1 MTAAD
6 YICRN
11 PDEALLDAVTELRR
25 LLEYLGG
32 ERRGD
37 VEGITTN
44 ATDVS
49 GSGSGSGVATTVPVS
64 TRRTRSN
71 SVMTVDSV
79 QSQGQGLGQG
89 LGPGQQISQARKK
102 QKVMGGGGGGGEE
115 NDDDVTYWQEAPSPS
130 PALLLSS
137 TTALGTRRP
146 RSSLQSLL
154 QDILA
159 RHAAKGQGLAGGVNI
174 LPETGIASSS
184 SASAIAA
191 GIQAPIVPSRLS
203 AAVLAFYATNLT
215 PIIPSS
221 SSSSIDG
228 VSALTGGRQGHGWF
242 SINEGALLRKVWCDV
257 AYLHLLP
264 LHQCTSTKGNPPPLN
279 TTGAVVNVTTAMKW
293 IVMCASLDMA
303 CLSMDSQST
312 APSSSSSSLSSY
324 AVDVTP
330 HLVELE
336 QKGALLVQVLRLLEL
351 LINVVSLSS
360 STSASS
366 SAVEVQKFQ
375 PLLSSIFIHT
385 FSSHL
390 LNPSSQPN
398 LNSSS
403 RIYHP

>member
-6 YICRN
+6 HICHN
-11 PDEALLDAVTELRR
+11 PDEALLDAVTELHG

-37 VEGITTN
+37 VEGITSN
-44 ATDVS
+44 ATVAS
-49 GSGSGSGVATTVPVS
+49 VNVNGSGSGVAATVPVS

-79 QSQGQGLGQG
+79 QSQGQGLG
-89 LGPGQQISQARKK
+89 PGQQISQARKK
-102 QKVMGGGGGGGEE
+102 QKVMGGGGEE

-130 PALLLSS
+130 LALLLSS

-146 RSSLQSLL
+146 RSSLQTLL
-154 QDILA
+154 QDILV
-159 RHAAKGQGLAGGVNI
+159 RHAAKGQGLAGEVNTFSK
-174 LPETGIASSS
+174 TGKAASSS
-184 SASAIAA
+184 SSAIAA
-191 GIQAPIVPSRLS
+191 DIQASIVPSRLS

-221 SSSSIDG
+221 SSSSSIDG
-228 VSALTGGRQGHGWF
+228 VSALIGGRQGHGWF
-242 SINEGALLRKVWCDV
+242 SINGGALLRKVWCDV

-264 LHQCTSTKGNPPPLN
+264 LHQRTSTKGNPPPLN
-279 TTGAVVNVTTAMKW
+279 TTGAVGNAAAAMKW

-303 CLSMDSQST
+303 CLSIDSQST
-312 APSSSSSSLSSY
+312 APSSSSSSLSSD

-366 SAVEVQKFQ
+366 SAVQVQKFQ
-375 PLLSSIFIHT
+375 PLLSYLFIRT

-390 LNPSSQPN
+390 LNPFSQPN
-398 LNSSS
+398 LNPSF
-403 RIYHP
+403 RLYHP